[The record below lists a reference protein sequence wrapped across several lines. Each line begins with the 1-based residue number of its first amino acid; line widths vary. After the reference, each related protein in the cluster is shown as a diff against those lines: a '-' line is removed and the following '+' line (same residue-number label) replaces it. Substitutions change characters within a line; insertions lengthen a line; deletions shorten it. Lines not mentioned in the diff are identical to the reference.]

1 MCGRLNDIYHYIME
15 LDISNNVDIG
25 FDCDCNSQS
34 DSLIS
39 CIVQNLV
46 HTGNRY
52 EMGVRQGRRAQICIM
67 RTLTAS

>member
-52 EMGVRQGRRAQICIM
+52 EMAISGSPTREGELKFV
-67 RTLTAS
+67 L